1 MRKAF
6 LQSDQN
12 SNGWISL
19 EEFAHILN
27 NDKIEFNV
35 EDLKKLIDLHSEK
48 KNGGITYQD
57 FCKWIGS

>member
-19 EEFAHILN
+19 EEFANMLN

>member
-1 MRKAF
+1 M
-6 LQSDQN
+6 
-12 SNGWISL
+12 
-19 EEFAHILN
+19 LN

-35 EDLKKLIDLHSEK
+35 EDLKKLIDLHSGK